1 MFEKIMTEPGYT
13 CGELVK
19 NQDGTFL
26 LFCGPK
32 RVYMDGEKEIA
43 EKDFCPPVPMAAIT
57 RLADG
62 RLIGLSYDPKPPQV
76 VEANL
81 NGSTLSIW
89 FSSDDGDTWQGPTAL
104 CSTPGCYYVHNGRIL
119 QLSTGR
125 ILIPANWVPSSCYG
139 KDIETSDLS
148 GAFYSDDNGATW
160 QESNWIAAETP
171 GDHLAESIAVELKDG
186 TVKCFMRSTSGY
198 MRQAISKDGGV
209 TWEKE
214 YATQLRMPCSPFA
227 VEKDPYTGNY
237 YAAWINSFPAPVYQ
251 YPRCPLA
258 LAVSI
263 DETETWQILQELEN
277 DPACS
282 YGYPVIE
289 FSPDR
294 IFLLYYVNP
303 DGRGYHASSHRL
315 KLKILDKTF

>member
-1 MFEKIMTEPGYT
+1 M
-13 CGELVK
+13 
-19 NQDGTFL
+19 
-26 LFCGPK
+26 
-32 RVYMDGEKEIA
+32 
-43 EKDFCPPVPMAAIT
+43 
-57 RLADG
+57 
-62 RLIGLSYDPKPPQV
+62 
-76 VEANL
+76 
-81 NGSTLSIW
+81 
-89 FSSDDGDTWQGPTAL
+89 
-104 CSTPGCYYVHNGRIL
+104 
-119 QLSTGR
+119 
-125 ILIPANWVPSSCYG
+125 
-139 KDIETSDLS
+139 
-148 GAFYSDDNGATW
+148 
-160 QESNWIAAETP
+160 
-171 GDHLAESIAVELKDG
+171 ELKDG

-258 LAVSI
+258 LAVST

>member
-1 MFEKIMTEPGYT
+1 M
-13 CGELVK
+13 
-19 NQDGTFL
+19 
-26 LFCGPK
+26 
-32 RVYMDGEKEIA
+32 
-43 EKDFCPPVPMAAIT
+43 
-57 RLADG
+57 G
-62 RLIGLSYDPKPPQV
+62 RNSVTPWPRPSSGWGSCSRPIGPPQTGQPSC
-76 VEANL
+76 
-81 NGSTLSIW
+81 GSGMTGCS
-89 FSSDDGDTWQGPTAL
+89 GPFWTSRRAFWPPDWSRIRPVRCAAL

-258 LAVSI
+258 LAVST

-315 KLKILDKTF
+315 NKKNWRDKKLDLADFGYNEKEY